1 MEYRN
6 RWDFSRLCGQR
17 AIRLAVA
24 IVCLLFACAEHAQAA
39 VVAATF
45 VSTAD
50 NSQYGNGYVDNV
62 SAGDLVIIRLY
73 MDNGGGSLFNQTWN
87 ASQVLSVCFEFNN
100 GAHKTVFGAGV
111 NDDSGNGGIF
121 ATDHLGVLTAVPFNW
136 TGSFPSTVLST
147 NSSQTPLFW
156 YLNNGND
163 KYYTDVDADGYD
175 DLSVGIPNPLAT
187 TFAAN
192 WTIASEVPAVPEPTS
207 MAIFGIGAL
216 GLALRKRRKSKV

>member
-50 NSQYGNGYVDNV
+50 NSEYGYGYVDNV
-62 SAGDLVIIRLY
+62 SAGDLVIIRFY

-87 ASQVLSVCFEFNN
+87 ASHVLSVCFEFNN
-100 GAHKTVFGAGV
+100 GTHKTVFGGGV

-136 TGSFPSTVLST
+136 TNNSPTVLST
-147 NSSQTPLFW
+147 NSSQTPTSW
-156 YLNNGND
+156 YLNNWND
-163 KYYTDVDADGYD
+163 KYYTDANADGFD
-175 DLSVGIPNPLAT
+175 DFAVGIPNPLANL
-187 TFAAN
+187 FAAN
-192 WTIASEVPAVPEPTS
+192 WTIAEVPEPTS

>member
-50 NSQYGNGYVDNV
+50 NSEYGGGYVDNV

-136 TGSFPSTVLST
+136 KNNSPTVLST
-147 NSSQTPLFW
+147 NSSQTPAAWF
-156 YLNNGND
+156 LNDWND
-163 KYYTDVDADGYD
+163 KYYTDLNADGIYD
-175 DLSVGIPNPLAT
+175 RSVGIPNPLAN

-192 WTIASEVPAVPEPTS
+192 WTIAEVPEPTS